1 MNIYHSCFKFWRNF
15 QDKSRF
21 CWIAV
26 TKSVPPD
33 YSGLTY
39 KKLAPVDSRFDRWVE
54 PVFNEKMFFIEYVKM
69 LKELDKEKILEEL
82 KSMSKQGKDIV
93 LLNWE
98 DLSRK
103 SEGRAAYA
111 WMFNMTIGEAE
122 QMDLEKV
129 LERERIGVDERLF
142 EI

>member
-1 MNIYHSCFKFWRNF
+1 MNIYHSYFRFWRNF
-15 QDKSRF
+15 PDKGRF

-33 YSGLTY
+33 YFGPVF
-39 KKLAPVDSRFDRWVE
+39 KKLAPVDPRFDKWVE

-69 LKELDKEKILEEL
+69 LKEMDKKETLREL
-82 KSMSKQGKDIV
+82 KSMSKHGKDIV

-98 DLSRK
+98 DLTRK
-103 SEGRAAYA
+103 SEGRVAYA
-111 WMFNMTIGEAE
+111 WMLGMSMADADR
-122 QMDLEKV
+122 MDLERV
-129 LERERIGVDERLF
+129 LAREKLGVDDRMF